1 MAALRNA
8 WCTSTA
14 SPFSK
19 PLAPSSPQLRRAL
32 LGSVATL
39 IVSAGLSPALA
50 QGAYGGAPPTPSDSG
65 PTQLPAIS
73 VEGAERSAQ
82 SGYKV
87 DQSSLGKLT
96 EPLINTP
103 FTIETVTR
111 QLMDD
116 QGVTTLRDALRNV
129 PGISLAAG
137 EGGAQGDSLTIRGFT
152 ARNDI
157 FLDGLRDFGS
167 YYRDPF
173 YLQDIQV
180 LKGPASI
187 LFGRGSTG
195 GIVEQD
201 SKVPNLS
208 SFTSGTL
215 LFGSDLTAR
224 ATADVNYPVP
234 SLGEGSALRL
244 NLMVNRNN
252 IADRDVAEYN
262 RFGIAPSLVMG
273 LGTPNRLTFTYL
285 HQSEFNR
292 PDYGLPW
299 LYIGRPGIGASI
311 SHPPP
316 LSLTQSNYYGF
327 QNDNYLRTNV
337 DVPTIKFEHDFGNA
351 LTLTNQ
357 LRYASYDRN
366 FFITEPQIYTQAS
379 ALTRGGTGTFM
390 LIPPNTPLN
399 SLLVSRNQ
407 LAGNSTE
414 TYLVDDLD
422 ITARFNTAYIGH
434 TLRAGIEVS
443 RETSNPVRY
452 TTIGPYSQTP
462 LLTPNTADP
471 FNANTYLSTSTK
483 TTAYTQSV
491 YALDTL
497 QLDPQWQ
504 IMAGL
509 RFDRFDAD
517 FEQQSFANPVTRAG
531 AGGSVFHSLDLELSY
546 RVAFIYKPLPNG
558 SIYFD
563 LGNSFNPSAEAL
575 SLSLATAPLPPV
587 QNITYEVGTKW
598 DLIDGGLSVNA
609 SLFRTEQINVREPDP
624 TNPLFNILAGNAV
637 ARGGELIVAGNITDR
652 WQILAGYAYTFAQI
666 TESPTTGP
674 TSDLGHRLA
683 NVPAHT
689 ANLWTTYRLPGNIE
703 VGGGLNVVSSRFA
716 ASTPSTAGGVAF
728 FKEVPGYWTLQA
740 MAKFPV
746 TDNVALQFN
755 LYNLTG
761 NQYYDLLHP
770 AHVVPGA
777 GRTALLTLSFKY

>member
-1 MAALRNA
+1 MPALRH
-8 WCTSTA
+8 
-14 SPFSK
+14 
-19 PLAPSSPQLRRAL
+19 AL
-32 LGSVATL
+32 LASVATL
-39 IVSAGLSPALA
+39 ATSASSSPGLA
-50 QGAYGGAPPTPSDSG
+50 QGADAGATPLPGDSG
-65 PTQLPAIS
+65 LTELPAIS
-73 VEGAERSAQ
+73 VEGAEKPAEG
-82 SGYKV
+82 GYKA

-96 EPLINTP
+96 EPLLNTP
-103 FTIETVTR
+103 FTVETVTR

-116 QGVTTLRDALRNV
+116 QGVTTLREALRNV

-157 FLDGLRDFGS
+157 FLDGMRDFGS

-201 SKVPNLS
+201 SKLPTLS
-208 SFTSGTL
+208 PFTSGTFV
-215 LFGSDLTAR
+215 FGSDLTAR
-224 ATADVNYPVP
+224 TTADVNQPVP
-234 SLGEGSALRL
+234 SLGQGAALRL

-252 IADRDVAEYN
+252 IADRDVSEYN

-273 LGTPNRLTFTYL
+273 LGTPTRLTFTYL
-285 HQSEFNR
+285 HLSEYDL

-299 LYIGRPGIGASI
+299 LYIGRPGTGSAIAN
-311 SHPPP
+311 PAP

-327 QNDNYLRTNV
+327 QDGNFLRTNV
-337 DVPTIKFEHDFGNA
+337 DVPTVKFEHDFSNA

-357 LRYASYDRN
+357 LRYGHYIRD
-366 FFITEPQIYTQAS
+366 FDITEPQLFTQAS
-379 ALTRGGTGTFM
+379 ALTPGASGAFL
-390 LIPPNTPLN
+390 LIPPGTPLG

-407 LAGNSTE
+407 LAGSSVE
-414 TYLVDDLD
+414 TYLVNDLD
-422 ITARFNTAYIGH
+422 ITARFRTAYIAH
-434 TLRAGIEVS
+434 TLRAGIELA
-443 RETSNPVRY
+443 RETSNPTRF

-462 LLTPNTADP
+462 LLTPNPADP
-471 FNANTYLSTSTK
+471 FNADTYLSTRTK
-483 TTAYTQSV
+483 TTADTQSV

-497 QLDPQWQ
+497 ELDPQWQ
-504 IMAGL
+504 ILAGL
-509 RFDRFDAD
+509 RFDRFAAG
-517 FEQQSFANPVTRAG
+517 FEQQAFANPVTGAG
-531 AGGSVFHSLDLELSY
+531 AGGSVFDHIDRELSY
-546 RVAFIYKPLPNG
+546 RGAIVYKPRPNG

-563 LGNSFNPSAEAL
+563 AGNSFNPSAEAL

-587 QNITYEVGTKW
+587 ENITYELGTKW
-598 DLIDGGLSVNA
+598 DLIDGALSVNA

-624 TNPLFNILAGNAV
+624 NNPLFNILAGNAV
-637 ARGGELIVAGNITDR
+637 AKGGELVVAGNLTDR
-652 WQILAGYAYTFAQI
+652 WQILAGYAYTFATI
-666 TESPTTGP
+666 TQSPTVGP
-674 TSDLGHRLA
+674 GSDLGHPLA

-689 ANLWTTYRLPGNIE
+689 ANLWTTYRLPGNVEI
-703 VGGGLNVVSSRFA
+703 GGGINVVSSRFA

-728 FKEVPGYWTLQA
+728 FKEAPGYWTAQA

-746 TDNVALQFN
+746 TDKVALQFN

-777 GRTALLTLSFKY
+777 GRTALLTLNYRY

>member
-1 MAALRNA
+1 
-8 WCTSTA
+8 
-14 SPFSK
+14 
-19 PLAPSSPQLRRAL
+19 
-32 LGSVATL
+32 V
-39 IVSAGLSPALA
+39 LA
-50 QGAYGGAPPTPSDSG
+50 QGANSGTPPSPPGDSG

-73 VEGAERSAQ
+73 VEGFEKSAQ
-82 SGYKV
+82 SGYKA

-96 EPLINTP
+96 EPLVNTP
-103 FTIETVTR
+103 FTVETVTR

-116 QGVTTLRDALRNV
+116 QGVTTLREALRNV

-137 EGGAQGDSLTIRGFT
+137 EAASQGDSLTIRGFT

-180 LKGPASI
+180 LKGPSSI

-201 SKVPNLS
+201 SKMPTLS
-208 SFTSGTL
+208 PFANGTL
-215 LFGSDLTAR
+215 VYGSDLTAR
-224 ATADVNYPVP
+224 ATADVNQPLP
-234 SLGEGSALRL
+234 EWGEGAALRL

-252 IADRDVAEYN
+252 ISDRDVTQYN
-262 RFGIAPSLVMG
+262 RFGIAPSLVLG
-273 LGTPNRLTFTYL
+273 LGTPTRLTFTYL
-285 HQSEFNR
+285 HQSEYNQ

-299 LYIGRPGIGASI
+299 LYIGRPGTSTAIAN
-311 SHPPP
+311 PAP
-316 LSLTQSNYYGF
+316 LSQTQSNYYGF
-327 QNDNYLRTNV
+327 ENGNYLRTNV
-337 DVPTIKFEHDFGNA
+337 NVPTIKFEHDFSNA

-357 LRYASYDRN
+357 LRYASYGRA

-379 ALTRGGTGTFM
+379 ALTPGSTGTFM
-390 LIPPNTPLN
+390 LIPPGTPLS

-422 ITARFNTAYIGH
+422 VTTRFSTGFIGH

-443 RETSNPVRY
+443 RETSNPIRY
-452 TTIGPYSQTP
+452 STIGLYSQTP
-462 LLTPNTADP
+462 LFTPNPSDT
-471 FNANTYLSTSTK
+471 FNASTYLSTETK

-509 RFDRFDAD
+509 RFDRFAAD
-517 FEQQSFANPVTRAG
+517 FEQQAFANPVTGAG
-531 AGGSVFHSLDLELSY
+531 SGGSVFDHIDRELSW
-546 RVAFIYKPLPNG
+546 RTALIYKPLPNG
-558 SIYFD
+558 SLYFD
-563 LGNSFNPSAEAL
+563 AGNSFNPSAEAL

-587 QNITYEVGTKW
+587 ENITYEIGTKW
-598 DLIDGGLSVNA
+598 ELIDGALSVNG

-637 ARGGELIVAGNITDR
+637 AKGGELLVAGNVTDR
-652 WQILAGYAYTFAQI
+652 WQILAGYAYTFAEI
-666 TESPTTGP
+666 TESPTVGP

-689 ANLWTTYRLPGNIE
+689 ANLWTTYRLPGNVEI
-703 VGGGLNVVSSRFA
+703 GGGLNVVSSRFA
-716 ASTPSTAGGVAF
+716 ATTPSTAGGVAF
-728 FKEVPGYWTLQA
+728 SKEVPGYWTIQA
-740 MAKFPV
+740 MAIFPV
-746 TDNVALQFN
+746 TENVAFQFN
-755 LYNLTG
+755 L
-761 NQYYDLLHP
+761 
-770 AHVVPGA
+770 
-777 GRTALLTLSFKY
+777 